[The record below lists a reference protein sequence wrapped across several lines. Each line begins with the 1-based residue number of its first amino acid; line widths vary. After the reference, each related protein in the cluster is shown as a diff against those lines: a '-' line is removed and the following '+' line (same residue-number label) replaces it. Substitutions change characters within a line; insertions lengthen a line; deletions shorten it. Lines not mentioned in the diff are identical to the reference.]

1 MKDTRPRISL
11 DSRFIYVLFTSYKNS
26 VRISKEEDGSE
37 GCSARGAKRET
48 GHSLV
53 VVSTFCA
60 QPPSFNAD
68 RAFFFMST
76 RGPIERI

>member
-1 MKDTRPRISL
+1 MEAKDVQLEAR
-11 DSRFIYVLFTSYKNS
+11 
-26 VRISKEEDGSE
+26 
-37 GCSARGAKRET
+37 SAKQGIP
-48 GHSLV
+48 SS
-53 VVSTFCA
+53 STFCA